1 MLQEQKEILA
11 MNRFDPEQSSALAPD
26 VYRHVARRKAS
37 FGASSVLFYAQ
48 PIEMVRARGA
58 YMFDAHGRRYLD
70 LYNNVASVG
79 HSHPLVVEAV
89 SRQLDIL
96 NTHTRY
102 LNEGIEAYA
111 EELLNTFPDP
121 LANLIMTCTG
131 SEANDLALRIAQ
143 RKTNAKG
150 VIVTRAAYH
159 GNTAAVAEISPAGLR
174 NRLPADHVKVIDAPD
189 SRLAIHG
196 DAALHF
202 EQSVSTA
209 IRELNSSGV
218 GFCALIVDSIFS
230 SDGIFSD
237 PAGFLQ
243 IAVQKVQQANG
254 LFIADEVQP
263 GFGRTGDAMWGF
275 MRHGV
280 IPDIVTLGKPMG
292 NGFPMGGVVSRP
304 ELIQNFCEETGY
316 FNTFAGSPVAAAAGS
331 AVLKVLKEEG
341 LIANAATVGAYL
353 KKGLMT
359 LKQRYPSV
367 GDIRGTG
374 LFIGLDLIDPKN
386 ASPDPNFAG
395 RIINALKENG
405 ILIGA
410 AGRFGH
416 TLKIRPPLCFSK
428 EDADVFLEAL
438 DMTLALHLR

>member
-1 MLQEQKEILA
+1 MHKKMEILA
-11 MNRFDPEQSSALAPD
+11 MNRFDPDQSAALEPG
-26 VYRHVARRKAS
+26 VFRHVERRAAS

-48 PIEMVRARGA
+48 PIEMVRAHGA
-58 YMFDAHGRRYLD
+58 YMFDAGGRRYLD

-79 HSHPLVVEAV
+79 HSHPVVVEAV
-89 SRQLDIL
+89 SRQLTVL

-111 EELLNTFPDP
+111 EELLITFPDQ
-121 LANLIMTCTG
+121 LSNLVMTCTG

-143 RKTNAKG
+143 RNTNAKG
-150 VIVTRAAYH
+150 IIVTRAAYH
-159 GNTAAVAEISPAGLR
+159 GNTAAVAEISPSALR
-174 NRLPADHVKVIDAPD
+174 RRAPAKHVKVIDAPD
-189 SRLAIHG
+189 SRLASNR
-196 DAALHF
+196 DCALHF
-202 EQSVSTA
+202 EQSVSAA
-209 IRELNSSGV
+209 IQELNSSGV

-254 LFIADEVQP
+254 VFIADEVQP

-292 NGFPMGGVVSRP
+292 NGFPMGGVVTRP
-304 ELIQNFCEETGY
+304 ELLQKFCEETGY

-331 AVLKVLKEEG
+331 AVLKVLKEEK
-341 LIANAATVGAYL
+341 LLENSATVGAYL
-353 KKGLMT
+353 KQGLLN
-359 LKQRYPSV
+359 LKQRFPRV
-367 GDIRGTG
+367 GDVRGAG
-374 LFIGLDLIDPKN
+374 LFIGLDLIDPSN
-386 ASPDPNFAG
+386 GAPDPTFAG
-395 RIINALKENG
+395 LTINALREKC

-410 AGRFGH
+410 AGSFGH

-428 EDADVFLEAL
+428 EDADVFLVAL
-438 DMTLALHLR
+438 DMTLALNDR

>member
-1 MLQEQKEILA
+1 MRKQKEILGL
-11 MNRFDPEQSSALAPD
+11 NRFDPDQPVALTPEVA
-26 VYRHVARRKAS
+26 RHVARRATS
-37 FGASSVLFYAQ
+37 FGASSVLFYSK

-58 YMFDAHGRRYLD
+58 FMFDAHGHRYLD

-79 HSHPLVVEAV
+79 HSHPLVVEAI
-89 SRQLDIL
+89 SRQLAIL

-102 LNEGIEAYA
+102 LSEGIEAYA
-111 EELLNTFPDP
+111 EELLETFPVQ
-121 LANLIMTCTG
+121 LSNLVMTCTG

-174 NRLPADHVKVIDAPD
+174 NRLPADHVRVIDAPD
-189 SRLAIHG
+189 SRLSTAG
-196 DAALHF
+196 DVALHF

-209 IRELNSSGV
+209 IRELESSGV
-218 GFCALIVDSIFS
+218 GFCALMVDSIFS

-263 GFGRTGDAMWGF
+263 GFARTGDAMWGF
-275 MRHGV
+275 MRHQV

-292 NGFPMGGVVSRP
+292 NGFPMGGVVTRP
-304 ELIQNFCEETGY
+304 ELLQNFCEETGY

-331 AVLKVLKEEG
+331 AVLKVIKEEG
-341 LIANAATVGAYL
+341 LLENAATVGAYL
-353 KKGLMT
+353 KNGLLT
-359 LKQRYPSV
+359 LKQKFPSV
-367 GDIRGTG
+367 GDVRGAG
-374 LFIGLDLIDPKN
+374 LFIGLDLVNPTN

-395 RIINALKENG
+395 LIINALKENC

-428 EDADVFLEAL
+428 ENADVFVDAL
-438 DMTLALHLR
+438 DKALALNQH